1 MNFQISEEQAL
12 LRASATRWVTDRA
25 GSQAAEGWVGA
36 GARWSEMAAYGWLAM
51 MLPDAATGEPLACGL
66 AEACVLT
73 EAFGAGPLPDPF
85 IPAILEA
92 AALLVHGDAAQR
104 QRWLPGIAD
113 GSALVVPAFTEPGA
127 PGKTATRATR
137 TATGWRLTGLKR
149 PVSFG
154 ARADAWLVSA
164 SDEKGEL
171 LCFVVPRSTAGVV
184 VKAFASLDGGEAAT
198 LDFEGAEVDT
208 TALIVGA
215 TRLRFDQVRECAA
228 LAACAESVGA
238 IEALLKA
245 TIEYSRTRVQFGKPL
260 AANQVLRHRMADMA
274 VAFEEARA
282 VTWGAIDELAA
293 LAPAAALQRARS
305 VAATRAKVAAAA
317 RKVAEEAIQ
326 LHGGMGVTDEL
337 NIGRYLRRQIAL
349 DALYGSAEFHLR
361 RLSRLP
367 APAHGEGTEHLA
379 AQAPFRAEVR
389 AFLAA
394 QLTPEMV
401 RASELNTSVF
411 AEPDIGMDWHR
422 RLYRQGWVAP
432 AWPVEYG
439 GTGWSLEQRW
449 IFETECAAAGTPAL
463 SPLGLRMAGP
473 VIMRFGTPEQKAH
486 YLPRMLAG
494 DDYWCQGYSE
504 PGSGSDLASLA
515 TRAMRDGDH
524 YVINGTKIWTTHAH
538 FANRMF
544 ALVRTGE
551 PTVKKHEGIS
561 FLLIDMAFPGITVR
575 PIRGVSGDHEVNQV
589 FFDDVRVP
597 VTCRLGDE
605 GQGWTI
611 AKYLLEFERGGAIA
625 AGRTHAALRR
635 VLRLIDGGSG
645 GTLRSLEPDDA
656 LAIAAV
662 EVDLRAL
669 EATELRVM
677 STLSVGQNP
686 GSVSSVLKLRWIEIH
701 QSVTRL
707 GLRLMG
713 ADALAWETQRP
724 LHRHDADAVLD
735 EAARPL
741 VAGYLNARAFTI
753 FGGTSEIQR
762 EIIAREWVG

>member
-1 MNFQISEEQAL
+1 MNFELTEEQGL
-12 LRASATRWVTDRA
+12 LRESALRWVADRA
-25 GSQAAEGWVGA
+25 GNAALEGA
-36 GARWSEMAAYGWLAM
+36 ADRWQEMARFGWLGM
-51 MLPDAATGEPLACGL
+51 MLPDAVSGAASACDL
-66 AEACVLT
+66 AEACVLAQ
-73 EAFGAGPLPDPF
+73 AFGAGPLPDPF
-85 IPAILEA
+85 IPAIVEA
-92 AALLVHGDAAQR
+92 AALLALGDRVQR
-104 QRWLPGIAD
+104 RRWLAGIGD
-113 GSALVVPAFTEPGA
+113 GSILVVPAFAEPATAGG
-127 PGKTATRATR
+127 PATRATR
-137 TATGWRLTGLKR
+137 TATGWRLDGHKR
-149 PVSFG
+149 PVPFG
-154 ARADAWLVSA
+154 ARADTWVVSA
-164 SDEKGEL
+164 CAEDGEFML
-171 LCFVVPRSTAGVV
+171 FCVPRDTAGVAV
-184 VKAFASLDGGEAAT
+184 RAFASVDGGEAAA
-198 LDFEGAEVDT
+198 LDFDNAEVDAG
-208 TALIVGA
+208 ALIAGA
-215 TRLRFDQVRECAA
+215 GRAQFDLVRDQAA

-245 TIEYSRTRVQFGKPL
+245 TIDYTRTRMQFGKPL

-274 VAFEEARA
+274 VAFEESRA
-282 VTWGAIDELAA
+282 VTWSAIDEIAGLPATAA
-293 LAPAAALQRARS
+293 LARARV
-305 VAATRAKVAAAA
+305 VAATRAKVAGAA

-349 DALYGSAEFHLR
+349 DALYGSAETHLR
-361 RLSRLP
+361 RLAGLP
-367 APAHGEGTEHLA
+367 AAARGDAHERMPEHA
-379 AQAPFRAEVR
+379 AFRAEVR
-389 AFLAA
+389 AFLTA
-394 QLTPEMV
+394 QLTPELV
-401 RASELNTSVF
+401 RASRLNTSVF
-411 AEPDIGMDWHR
+411 AEPDIGMEWHR

-432 AWPVEYG
+432 AWPVEHG

-449 IFETECAAAGTPAL
+449 IFETECAVAGTPAL

-515 TRAMRDGDH
+515 TRAVRDGDH
-524 YVINGTKIWTTHAH
+524 YVINGSKIWTTHAH

-544 ALVRTGE
+544 ALVRSGE
-551 PTVKKHEGIS
+551 ATPKKHEGIS
-561 FLLIDMAFPGITVR
+561 FLLIDMAAPGITVR

-589 FFDDVRVP
+589 FFDDARVP
-597 VTCRLGDE
+597 VACRLGDE
-605 GQGWTI
+605 GQGWSI

-635 VLRLIDGGSG
+635 VLRLIDGSEGSPP
-645 GTLRSLEPDDA
+645 RILEADDA

-662 EVDLRAL
+662 EADLRAL

-677 STLSVGQNP
+677 STLAVGQNP
-686 GSVSSVLKLRWIEIH
+686 GSISSLLKLRWSEIH

-707 GLRLMG
+707 GLRLLG
-713 ADALAWETQRP
+713 ADALAWEPQRP
-724 LHRHDADAVLD
+724 LHLHDAEAMLE